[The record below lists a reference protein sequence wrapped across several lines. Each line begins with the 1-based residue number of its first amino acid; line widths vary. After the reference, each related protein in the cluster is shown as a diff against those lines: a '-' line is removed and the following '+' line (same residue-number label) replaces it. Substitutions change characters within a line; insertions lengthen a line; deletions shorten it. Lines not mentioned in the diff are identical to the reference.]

1 MTTWW
6 QDIYRRKMIFRVERT
21 TVQLILSCKYRMRPS
36 PLCEYSMIELGVIA
50 HKLRNFSISWNTSA
64 QRALSLDRIGTGSN
78 LIERQLRWLKGQ
90 HECRL
95 RTRRSE
101 DSRCSPNTSRISYSP
116 TGRTKEPK
124 RKHIYQNIYERHF
137 EILLFLRSNIVV
149 AAQQKGAAYISRE
162 FFEKDWYCKRILTI
176 NNKY

>member
-1 MTTWW
+1 MTVGW
-6 QDIYRRKMIFRVERT
+6 QDIYRRRIIFFSPEEET
-21 TVQLILSCKYRMRPS
+21 PVQLILSCKHRMS
-36 PLCEYSMIELGVIA
+36 VLSLCEYSMIELGVTA

-101 DSRCSPNTSRISYSP
+101 DSRLQLFERIPLPRLAASYLSKK
-116 TGRTKEPK
+116 RTKTKTKTHLSKHSTTKFRNRIIFSIKVRRCSKARK
-124 RKHIYQNIYERHF
+124 RRVIFRKNFFGRK
-137 EILLFLRSNIVV
+137 RS
-149 AAQQKGAAYISRE
+149 IS
-162 FFEKDWYCKRILTI
+162 
-176 NNKY
+176 

>member
-1 MTTWW
+1 
-6 QDIYRRKMIFRVERT
+6 MIFCVERT

-36 PLCEYSMIELGVIA
+36 PLCEYSVIELGVTA

-90 HECRL
+90 HKCRL
-95 RTRRSE
+95 RIRRSE
-101 DSRCSPNTSRISYSP
+101 DSRLQLFTEHIPCSP
-116 TGRTKEPK
+116 TGRTKEPE

-137 EILLFLRSNIVV
+137 EILLFPRSNIVV
-149 AAQQKGAAYISRE
+149 AVQQKDAAYISRE
-162 FFEKDWYCKRILTI
+162 FFEKDWYCKRTLTI
-176 NNKY
+176 K